1 LVSRCLRL
9 EKCVVAVRKR
19 VFDNNV
25 ELVKMFQ
32 ENDPDGIGI
41 INTIKFNYILNEYLG
56 VPEER
61 VMIFIRV
68 LDPGNKS
75 LVNYMDFCR
84 LIHDPNSLE
93 EMPLFKLGDN
103 TRNQMMEQVEQNKKM
118 ADLSRDSRSQSGLNK
133 GLLNILANP
142 GKPLPGTLDEIN
154 PSRDIEPRRM
164 PPPATK
170 SVGGP

>member
-103 TRNQMMEQVEQNKKM
+103 TRTQMMEQVEQNKKM

>member
-1 LVSRCLRL
+1 MVSRCLRL